1 MSTATLYTPTGA
13 EPWFLGIDFGTTFT
27 CAAVREGDQVREL
40 HLDGSTRMPS
50 AVLLDGEN
58 IIVGSAAESRAPL
71 APECFERT
79 PKRYMQTGDEGILL
93 GTTYVPIARLVGA
106 VLRAVWDEA
115 LAQHGGRHPE
125 ETRLTHPAAW
135 QSDRRQLLLDA
146 AAEAGIPEPVLLP
159 EPEAAAIFL
168 ARDDPSAALEQGSLS
183 CVLDLGGGTFDVSVL
198 RRTGNRFR
206 VVGQSLGLDRTG
218 GETFDDLLHHELGS
232 SLGRR
237 PGITSS
243 TATASGCGRPRAAPP
258 RARGQGG
265 RIEGADASDRRARP
279 GVAGATG
286 DPRRLRAADRGRR
299 RGGARRRRARARTG
313 RRGAL
318 AALGRLSGRRLEP
331 HPARA
336 TARCGAVRRADREK
350 DPKSVVAQG
359 AVAFSSALL
368 GERPAVRNETAPK
381 RPWWQLCAAVTAVA
395 LVAMA
400 AFFLLG
406 GGQKRLSGQILDHN
420 GKPLAGIPIHIQ
432 AVAGKTKEWNVKTD
446 SSGHFKVHGDPEKLN
461 PTSIY
466 VSAIFNYAAKKWE
479 YQLDQIDK
487 SGNFDYSHLDF
498 KVALSGEHGGILA
511 PIDIAGEGG
520 DPVSVVGQAGEGA
533 VLTVYLEPITGKLLD
548 GTEAKLERYK
558 LPIDDLHEIEGI
570 PVGRYRVRA
579 EVVRP
584 DGSGFGV
591 LFNDGDEGNLVPE
604 LEVTFAGMTP
614 DPERVSLVL
623 APDPAI
629 LTAVNAAAGVVAQ

>member
-58 IIVGSAAESRAPL
+58 IIVGRAAESRAPL

-168 ARDDPSAALEQGSLS
+168 ARDDPSAALGQGSLS

-232 SLGRR
+232 SLGPETWDRLQHGDGEWLWANLELRR
-237 PGITSS
+237 RVREAKEAVSKEPTHPIVVPAPVSQELQVTRDGFERLIEDDVEE
-243 TATASGCGRPRAAPP
+243 ALDLAERALAQ
-258 RARGQGG
+258 A
-265 RIEGADASDRRARP
+265 
-279 GVAGATG
+279 GVAPSQLSAVYLVGG
-286 DPRRLRAADRGRR
+286 SSRIPLVRR
-299 RGGARRRRARARTG
+299 RVAERFG
-313 RRGAL
+313 
-318 AALGRLSGRRLEP
+318 
-331 HPARA
+331 
-336 TARCGAVRRADREK
+336 RADREK

-381 RPWWQLCAAVTAVA
+381 RPWWQLCAAVTGVA

-406 GGQKRLSGQILDHN
+406 GGQKRFSGQILDHN

-446 SSGHFKVHGDPEKLN
+446 SSGHFKVHGDAEKLN

-466 VSAIFNYAAKKWE
+466 VSATFKYAGQKWE

-498 KVALSGEHGGILA
+498 KVALSGEHGGVLT
-511 PIDIAGEGG
+511 PLDIAGEGG
-520 DPVSVVGQAGEGA
+520 DPRSVVAQAGEGA
-533 VLTVYLEPITGKLLD
+533 VLTLYLDPITGKLLD
-548 GTEAKLERYK
+548 GTEAKPQRYE
-558 LPIDDLHEIEGI
+558 LPIDDLHPIEGI

-591 LFNDGDEGNLVPE
+591 LFNDGGDGNLVPE
-604 LEVTFAGMTP
+604 REVTFASQY
-614 DPERVSLVL
+614 PEPETVSLL
-623 APDPAI
+623 IAPDPAI
-629 LTAVNAAAGVVAQ
+629 LTAAGVVPQ